1 MASGNAAATC
11 LERTD
16 ALNKSGDNNYLVL
29 IVEDAVELAQI
40 SQITLNRMGL
50 RTFHAANGQRALEF
64 LAENTPDLMLLD
76 IGLPGMNGWEVLE
89 RIKLD
94 DSTQE
99 FPIIVL
105 TAAGDP
111 VNRLIGKLQERVKH
125 YIVKPYSVDQLA
137 TAVRE
142 VLELS

>member
-1 MASGNAAATC
+1 MSETKD
-11 LERTD
+11 R
-16 ALNKSGDNNYLVL
+16 LVL

-40 SQITLNRMGL
+40 SQITLNRIGL
-50 RTFHAANGQRALEF
+50 KTFHAVNGQRALEF
-64 LAENTPDLMLLD
+64 LSENTPDLMLLD

-89 RIKLD
+89 RLKLED
-94 DSTQE
+94 HAGD

-111 VNRLIGKLQERVKH
+111 VNRLIGKLQERVKR
-125 YIVKPYSVDQLA
+125 YIVKPYSIEELS

-142 VLELS
+142 VLEIG

>member
-1 MASGNAAATC
+1 
-11 LERTD
+11 
-16 ALNKSGDNNYLVL
+16 LNDTRDRLVL
-29 IVEDAVELAQI
+29 IVEDAMELAQI

-50 RTFHAANGQRALEF
+50 KTFHAPNGQRALEF

-94 DSTQE
+94 EHTTD

-111 VNRLIGKLQERVKH
+111 VNRLIGKLQERVQR
-125 YIVKPYSVDQLA
+125 YIVKPYAIDELSS
-137 TAVRE
+137 AVRE
-142 VLELS
+142 VLAIG

>member
-1 MASGNAAATC
+1 
-11 LERTD
+11 LD
-16 ALNKSGDNNYLVL
+16 AKQPLVL

-40 SQITLNRMGL
+40 SQIALSRLGL
-50 RTFHAANGQRALEF
+50 KTIHAANGQRALEM
-64 LAENTPDLMLLD
+64 LAEHHPDLMLLD

-94 DSTQE
+94 ESAPE

-111 VNRLIGKLQERVKH
+111 VNRLIGKLQERVKR
-125 YIVKPYSVDQLA
+125 YIVKPYSVDELKQ
-137 TAVRE
+137 AVRE
-142 VLELS
+142 VLELP

>member
-1 MASGNAAATC
+1 MNESGGN
-11 LERTD
+11 D
-16 ALNKSGDNNYLVL
+16 YLVL

-50 RTFHAANGQRALEF
+50 RTYHAVNGQRALEF
-64 LAENTPDLMLLD
+64 LSEHTPDLMLLD

-89 RIKLD
+89 RIKLED
-94 DSTQE
+94 VTQE

-111 VNRLIGKLQERVKH
+111 VNRLIGKLQERVKR
-125 YIVKPYSVDQLA
+125 YIVKPYSIDELA

>member
-1 MASGNAAATC
+1 M
-11 LERTD
+11 D
-16 ALNKSGDNNYLVL
+16 AKQPLVL

-40 SQITLNRMGL
+40 SQIALSRLGL
-50 RTFHAANGQRALEF
+50 KTIHAANGQRALEM
-64 LAENTPDLMLLD
+64 LAEHHPDLMLLD

-94 DSTQE
+94 ESAPE

-111 VNRLIGKLQERVKH
+111 VNRLIGKLQERVKR
-125 YIVKPYSVDQLA
+125 YIVKPYSVDELKQ
-137 TAVRE
+137 AVRE
-142 VLELS
+142 VLELP

>member
-1 MASGNAAATC
+1 
-11 LERTD
+11 LD
-16 ALNKSGDNNYLVL
+16 AKQPLVL

-40 SQITLNRMGL
+40 SQIALSRLGL
-50 RTFHAANGQRALEF
+50 KTMHAANGQRALEM
-64 LAENTPDLMLLD
+64 LAEHHPDLMLLD

-94 DSTQE
+94 EFAPE

-111 VNRLIGKLQERVKH
+111 VNQLIGKLQDRVKR
-125 YIVKPYSVDQLA
+125 YIVKPYSVDELKQ
-137 TAVRE
+137 AVRE
-142 VLELS
+142 VLQLP

>member
-1 MASGNAAATC
+1 
-11 LERTD
+11 
-16 ALNKSGDNNYLVL
+16 LNKKNASDIMVL
-29 IVEDAVELAQI
+29 IVEDAMELAQI
-40 SQITLNRMGL
+40 SQITLNRMGFK
-50 RTFHAANGQRALEF
+50 TFHALNGHRALEF

-94 DSTQE
+94 DQATE

-111 VNRLIGKLQERVKH
+111 VNRLIGKLQERVKR
-125 YIVKPYSVDQLA
+125 YMVKPYSIDELSK
-137 TAVRE
+137 AVRE
-142 VLELS
+142 VLEL

>member
-1 MASGNAAATC
+1 M
-11 LERTD
+11 D
-16 ALNKSGDNNYLVL
+16 AKQPLVL

-40 SQITLNRMGL
+40 SQITLSRLGL
-50 RTFHAANGQRALEF
+50 KTMHAVNGQRALEM
-64 LAENTPDLMLLD
+64 LAEQTPDLMLLD

-94 DSTQE
+94 ESAPE

-111 VNRLIGKLQERVKH
+111 VNRLIGKLQERVKR
-125 YIVKPYSVDQLA
+125 YIVKPYSVDELKQ
-137 TAVRE
+137 AVRE
-142 VLELS
+142 ILELP